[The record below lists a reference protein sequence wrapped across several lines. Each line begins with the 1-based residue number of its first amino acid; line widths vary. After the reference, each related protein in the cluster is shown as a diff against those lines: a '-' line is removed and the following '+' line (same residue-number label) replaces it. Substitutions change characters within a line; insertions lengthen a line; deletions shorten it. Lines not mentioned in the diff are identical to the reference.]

1 MTYPLDIGYAYIP
14 HPDKAHFGGEDAFT
28 VSYRSLD
35 STYMVAVSDGVGS
48 WLSKR
53 GVSAGPFAADLMMNS
68 EKSFNDG
75 EDDALNILTDAYE
88 ATDQIGS
95 ATAIIGVLKP
105 RSWGYKVDL
114 IYLGDSSFF
123 VVTDGNMTLQ
133 PTEQEIE
140 FNRPFQLGKLA
151 GGLVYAQEP
160 DEGEKFGFNL
170 EYEDM
175 LVLGTDG
182 LFDNLF
188 EDEIMSIISSMENE
202 SAANIAEGLA
212 VAAMEKGESLDATP
226 FEKTSRDAGYSHKGG
241 KTDDTTIIVVKAES
255 L

>member
-1 MTYPLDIGYAYIP
+1 M
-14 HPDKAHFGGEDAFT
+14 
-28 VSYRSLD
+28 
-35 STYMVAVSDGVGS
+35 
-48 WLSKR
+48 
-53 GVSAGPFAADLMMNS
+53 
-68 EKSFNDG
+68 
-75 EDDALNILTDAYE
+75 
-88 ATDQIGS
+88 
-95 ATAIIGVLKP
+95 
-105 RSWGYKVDL
+105 

-133 PTEQEIE
+133 PTEQEVE
-140 FNRPFQLGKLA
+140 FNNPLQLGKLA

-226 FEKTSRDAGYSHKGG
+226 FEKSSRDAGYSHKGG

>member
-1 MTYPLDIGYAYIP
+1 M
-14 HPDKAHFGGEDAFT
+14 
-28 VSYRSLD
+28 
-35 STYMVAVSDGVGS
+35 
-48 WLSKR
+48 
-53 GVSAGPFAADLMMNS
+53 
-68 EKSFNDG
+68 
-75 EDDALNILTDAYE
+75 
-88 ATDQIGS
+88 
-95 ATAIIGVLKP
+95 
-105 RSWGYKVDL
+105 DL

-123 VVTDGNMTLQ
+123 VVSDGNMTLQ

-160 DEGEKFGFNL
+160 HEGEKFGFNL

-188 EDEIMSIISSMENE
+188 ENEIMDIITGMEGE
-202 SAANIAEGLA
+202 PASHIAESLA
-212 VAAMEKGESLDATP
+212 IAAMDKGESMESTP
-226 FEKTSRDAGYSHKGG
+226 FEKTSREAGYSHKGG

>member
-14 HPDKAHFGGEDAFT
+14 HPDKAHFGGEDAFA

-53 GVSAGPFAADLMMNS
+53 GVSAGPFAADLMLHS
-68 EKSFNDG
+68 EKIFTEG

-105 RSWGYKVDL
+105 HSWGYEVDM

-123 VVTDGNMTLQ
+123 VVTDGNITLQ

-151 GGLVYAQEP
+151 GGLTYAQEP

-170 EYEDM
+170 EFEDM

-188 EDEIMSIISSMENE
+188 DDEIMSIISSMRKAPA
-202 SAANIAEGLA
+202 SHIAESLA
-212 VAAMEKGESLDATP
+212 IAATDKGESSQRTP
-226 FEKTSRDAGYSHKGG
+226 FEKTSHEAGYSHKGG